1 MRNLIEMLQGVE
13 ERLNDLTLIHPYII
27 FFFNIYSYF
36 SGEEII
42 GKSFSR
48 RVDILKQQRRWREG

>member
-1 MRNLIEMLQGVE
+1 MRNLIEMLRGVE
-13 ERLNDLTLIHPYII
+13 ERLNDLTLIRPYII

-36 SGEEII
+36 SVI

-48 RVDILKQQRRWREG
+48 RVEILKQRRWSEG